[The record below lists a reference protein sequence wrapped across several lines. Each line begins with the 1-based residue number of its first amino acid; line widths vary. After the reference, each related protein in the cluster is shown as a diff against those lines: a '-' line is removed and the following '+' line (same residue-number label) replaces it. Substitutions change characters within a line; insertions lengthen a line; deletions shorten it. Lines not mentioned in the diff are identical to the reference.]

1 MKISTLITC
10 TLAIITSPLS
20 FAVTYDRP
28 YKPDAS
34 EVQGTPPPWSNE
46 TENAE
51 QSQTE
56 EAAPLVRGGGP
67 GLPPRGNDPNLP
79 PRGNNP
85 NLPPRGND
93 LNLPPRGNN
102 PNLPPR
108 GNDSTLPP
116 RGNNPNLPPRGND
129 PTLPARANE

>member
-1 MKISTLITC
+1 MKLITLIAC
-10 TLAIITSPLS
+10 TLSIITTPSS

-28 YKPDAS
+28 YKPDANDI
-34 EVQGTPPPWSNE
+34 QATPPPWSNQNE
-46 TENAE
+46 D
-51 QSQTE
+51 QSQTD

-85 NLPPRGND
+85 NLPARGNDPNLAPRGNNP
-93 LNLPPRGNN
+93 NLPARGNDPNLAPRGNN

-108 GNDSTLPP
+108 GNDLTLPP
-116 RGNNPNLPPRGND
+116 RGN
-129 PTLPARANE
+129 E